1 MVRPKA
7 TSSVVHILRSV
18 GARGVH
24 EQGISRLAHRLV
36 YRSNN
41 VSIVDAGAVSY
52 CSIWQVGFESTT
64 STQQFSRHLA

>member
-1 MVRPKA
+1 MLVYQVVLQKSRISGVRPKA

-36 YRSNN
+36 DSSNRF
-41 VSIVDAGAVSY
+41 SIGCAGVVSY
-52 CSIWQVGFESTT
+52 CPVW
-64 STQQFSRHLA
+64 